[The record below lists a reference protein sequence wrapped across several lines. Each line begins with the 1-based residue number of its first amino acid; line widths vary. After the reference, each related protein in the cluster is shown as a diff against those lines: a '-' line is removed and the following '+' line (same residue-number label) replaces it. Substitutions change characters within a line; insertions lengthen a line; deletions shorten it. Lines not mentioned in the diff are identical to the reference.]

1 MALKDLII
9 EGEKAELMRVLLRLR
24 RAGWSVAPGDEP
36 GLTYVGGRQLT
47 VPQIFALAANLK

>member
-9 EGEKAELMRVLLRLR
+9 KGEEGKLFAALLRLR
-24 RAGWSVAPGDEP
+24 KAGWSVAPGDKP

-47 VPQIFALAANLK
+47 VPQIYNLVANLK